1 MAFRNPERVSLR
13 ECQHIFNLLTDQIEY
28 PGIVRKPEV
37 KQRVGG
43 ELIFEVRSVHV
54 LFTINK
60 LIKIPEC
67 PHTKTIKLS
76 TIVPNLNPLS
86 IL

>member
-28 PGIVRKPEV
+28 LGIVRKPEV

-43 ELIFEVRSVHV
+43 RLIFEVRSIYV
-54 LFTINK
+54 LFTKNVALK
-60 LIKIPEC
+60 LIKRPDGR
-67 PHTKTIKLS
+67 HTKIIKS
-76 TIVPNLNPLS
+76 FNLTTLC
-86 IL
+86 